1 MLHQHHLLIIEG
13 LKDTLSAVTTMGRR
27 SRPTHSTKEP
37 SEGGS
42 DSSGESF
49 RFSAGESETDSSSVL
64 TDVTVPD
71 SPKPCAV
78 NSGRSLPR
86 AQNKS
91 RPSQAQVDLPDFSDD
106 PDDDTDEDLADV
118 PLDYGRGLKTKQ
130 RGERIEKRWHK

>member
-1 MLHQHHLLIIEG
+1 
-13 LKDTLSAVTTMGRR
+13 MGRR
-27 SRPTHSTKEP
+27 SRPARSTKQP

-49 RFSAGESETDSSSVL
+49 RLSSGESETDSSSVL

-71 SPKPCAV
+71 SPKPAAV
-78 NSGRSLPR
+78 HGGRSLPR
-86 AQNKS
+86 AQNKA

-130 RGERIEKRWHK
+130 RGDRIEKRWHK